1 MPGSTSR
8 AFDTL
13 ILTST
18 RYVDRAMASP
28 VKQNP
33 DLSLLISEIAEKLG
47 QFIIRLLSYDLTEV
61 HIVVILNNQ
70 PR

>member
-1 MPGSTSR
+1 MGLFTIPSEPRMPGSTSR

-47 QFIIRLLSYDLTEV
+47 QFKIRLLSAT
-61 HIVVILNNQ
+61 I
-70 PR
+70 